1 MSKSGRHEFQHRE
14 VEKMNA
20 VGIDVSKGRSTVAIL
35 QPMGEVIQTP
45 IDVMHDAVSLER
57 LAHQILALGEDTR
70 VVMEATG
77 RYHEPVARE
86 LHDHGIFVSVINPIA
101 IHGYCTSGTVR
112 KVKNDRKD
120 ALKIAR
126 FALDRWTELRE
137 YTPMDALRQQLK
149 IFSRQYDLYMKSC
162 VALQSNLISLTDKV
176 FPGVNELFKSPQR
189 ADGHEKWVDFVTTFW
204 HCECI
209 SMSSENAFAERYQKW
224 CKRMGYNFSRTQAAD
239 IYIGSLG
246 HIVTLP
252 KNSNTKLLIR
262 TAAKEL
268 TAMNELIAV
277 VRGEMTRLAKE
288 LPEYGTVHAM
298 YGVGDTTAAQLMAEI
313 GDIRNFPRRSALV
326 GFAGVDPAVD
336 DSGKKVGNSKPA
348 TKRGSPHLRK
358 TLFQIMSTY
367 LRLAPQDEPV
377 FQFINKKRSEGKP
390 YYVYMTAG
398 ANKFLRIYFA
408 RVKECMAKLDEPAED
423 SVTVK

>member
-1 MSKSGRHEFQHRE
+1 
-14 VEKMNA
+14 MNA

-35 QPMGEVIQTP
+35 RPMGEVVQTP
-45 IDVMHDAVSLER
+45 IDVMHNAVSLER
-57 LAHQILALGEDTR
+57 LAYQILALGEDTR

-86 LHDHGIFVSVINPIA
+86 LHNHGIFVSVINPIA
-101 IHGYCTSGTVR
+101 IHGYFTSGTVR

-149 IFSRQYDLYMKSC
+149 IFSRQYNLYMKSC

-209 SMSSENAFAERYQKW
+209 SMVSENAFTNSYQKW
-224 CKRMGYNFSRTQAAD
+224 CKLLGYNFSAAKASD
-239 IYIGSLG
+239 LYFESLG

-252 KNSNTKLLIR
+252 KNNNTKLLIQ

-288 LPEYGTVHAM
+288 LPEYETVHAM
-298 YGVGDTTAAQLMAEI
+298 YGVGDTTAAQLIAEI
-313 GDIRNFPRRSALV
+313 GDIRNFPRRSSLV

-336 DSGKKVGNSKPA
+336 DSGKNVGNSKAA

-358 TLFQIMSTY
+358 TLFQIMTIY

-377 FQFINKKRSEGKP
+377 YQFLNKKRSEGKP

-398 ANKFLRIYFA
+398 SNKFLRIYYA
-408 RVKECMAKLDEPAED
+408 RVKECMAKLDESAKPSE
-423 SVTVK
+423 TIE